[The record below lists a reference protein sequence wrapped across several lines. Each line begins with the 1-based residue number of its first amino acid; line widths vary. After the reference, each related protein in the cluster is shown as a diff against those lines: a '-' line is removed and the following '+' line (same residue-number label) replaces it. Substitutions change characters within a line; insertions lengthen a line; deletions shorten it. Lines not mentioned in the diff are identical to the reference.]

1 MKFRGVLYQQKNENE
16 VNFMLVINTAVY
28 PMPIVDRTVG
38 RSHCS
43 YVAFNP
49 LSGSVCAIVTFSWS
63 ISN

>member
-16 VNFMLVINTAVY
+16 VKFMLVINTAVY

-38 RSHCS
+38 RLHCS

-49 LSGSVCAIVTFSWS
+49 LSGSICAL
-63 ISN
+63 